1 MLRYALL
8 AGAALTALLTGFLMT
23 DPVSGGRIVAAAV
36 IGLPWFVYFAFKM
49 PMVLFHGLAVI
60 LGFLPFGVVPGS
72 SLPLVFVASL
82 GAGFAA
88 MLLPRSQAPRYSLLD
103 WAVVFMLAMGVFS
116 AAVTY
121 VSPVDLTELSKW
133 LVAGSV
139 TMSLRRLS
147 EAQRLSFGRSYVYTS
162 TAAAGFGLVS
172 LAFDGGGAMMKPFA
186 VFGYVAGNETLR
198 YVYDGDEQT
207 RRLTGTYVDPNAGG
221 LFLLL
226 AIFLALALLA
236 GWKRMLS
243 LAILGTAILLTLS
256 RAAIFSVVVA
266 LLLYLAMKNMKLH
279 GRMKFLSVMVL
290 GLASAFAIPEVQE
303 RVFDSFGKNDSGS
316 EARQEALE
324 NFPRHVEDHW
334 IFGLGWGRPEFRDA
348 DIGWAVNYVAN
359 APLLSIYRGGLVAG
373 LAFWAVLL
381 IGVYLSFR
389 ALRHPRADL
398 GFLGA
403 GFIGLVFVALQLDF
417 PVVTIAPVTTVLSI
431 YLAFLPRPAELA
443 TTEDP
448 PPLAEPA
455 PEPQPAVVGPLYGRR
470 ALRNRRTPH
479 GRITRPQQ
487 ATTGTKV
494 KA

>member
-1 MLRYALL
+1 MLKNVML
-8 AGAALTALLTGFLMT
+8 AVAALTALAAGFLMT
-23 DPVSGGRIVAAAV
+23 DPVGGGRLVAVAV
-36 IGLPWFVYFAFKM
+36 IGLPWFAYFAFKM
-49 PMVLFHGLAVI
+49 PMVLFHGLAV
-60 LGFLPFGVVPGS
+60 LLAFLPFGVVPGS
-72 SLPLVFVASL
+72 SVPLVFMASVCV
-82 GAGFAA
+82 GFAA
-88 MLLPRSQAPRYSLLD
+88 LMLPRAQASRYSVLD
-103 WAVVFMLAMGVFS
+103 WAVVFMLAMGAFS

-139 TMSLRRLS
+139 TLSLRRLS
-147 EAQRLSFGRSYVYTS
+147 EAQRNSFGRTYVYTS
-162 TAAAGFGLVS
+162 TAAAAFALLS
-172 LAFDGGGAMMKPFA
+172 LAFDGGGAMMRPFA

-236 GWKRMLS
+236 GWRRL
-243 LAILGTAILLTLS
+243 LALAVLGTALTLTLS

-266 LLLYLAMKNMKLH
+266 LLLYLAMKNMQVH
-279 GRMKFLSVMVL
+279 GRMKFLTVMVL
-290 GLASAFAIPEVQE
+290 GLAAASAIPEVQE

-324 NFPRHVEDHW
+324 NFPRHVADHW
-334 IFGLGWGRPEFRDA
+334 VFGLGWGRPEFRDA
-348 DIGWAVNYVAN
+348 DVGWAVNYVAN

-381 IGVYLSFR
+381 IGLYLSFR
-389 ALRHPRADL
+389 ALRHRRADF

-403 GFIGLVFVALQLDF
+403 GFIGLVLVALQLDF

-431 YLAFLPRPAELA
+431 YLAFLPRPQELA
-443 TTEDP
+443 ATAEP
-448 PPLAEPA
+448 PPAGEAAAEPR
-455 PEPQPAVVGPLYGRR
+455 PAVVVPPYGRK
-470 ALRNRRTPH
+470 ALRQ
-479 GRITRPQQ
+479 GRIPQLRKAAPLP
-487 ATTGTKV
+487 ATTRRKV
-494 KA
+494 RA